1 MRQKWPM
8 RHNTD
13 RSSGVV
19 RHPKRLTFRK
29 CRLAVHLIRTTM
41 LKNRFAT
48 YARVIGRILVVV
60 LSLGV
65 ATTLALEGNALKR
78 PGDSCAEGVV
88 SRLYFGQATPVG
100 AVTSAQWRAFV
111 AQSVTPRFPAG
122 FTELQAQGHWRDD
135 RGTAVEEE
143 TRIVEIAHDGASLS
157 RAHIR
162 AVASEYKTR
171 FAQQSV
177 LVTQFRSLQCF

>member
-1 MRQKWPM
+1 
-8 RHNTD
+8 
-13 RSSGVV
+13 
-19 RHPKRLTFRK
+19 
-29 CRLAVHLIRTTM
+29 M
-41 LKNRFAT
+41 LKNLFAT
-48 YARVIGRILVVV
+48 SPAVINRILVAI
-60 LSLGV
+60 LSLGAV
-65 ATTLALEGNALKR
+65 ATTLGLESSELKR
-78 PGDSCAEGVV
+78 PADSCAEGMV

-135 RGTAVEEE
+135 RGTIVEEE

-157 RAHIR
+157 RER
-162 AVASEYKTR
+162 VRDVAAEYKTR

-177 LVTQFRSLQCF
+177 LVTQFQSLQCF

>member
-1 MRQKWPM
+1 
-8 RHNTD
+8 
-13 RSSGVV
+13 
-19 RHPKRLTFRK
+19 
-29 CRLAVHLIRTTM
+29 M
-41 LKNRFAT
+41 LKNLIAT
-48 YARVIGRILVVV
+48 YPIVIGRILVAM
-60 LSLGV
+60 LSLGA
-65 ATTLALEGNALKR
+65 ATTLALEGNELKR
-78 PGDSCAEGVV
+78 PRDSCAEGMV

-100 AVTSAQWRAFV
+100 TVTSAQWRAFV

-135 RGTAVEEE
+135 RGTVVEEE

-157 RAHIR
+157 RENVR
-162 AVASEYKTR
+162 AVAAEYKKH